1 MFQNLVDI
9 IAAPAAAFARIREKP
24 TILFPLLLVLAGTI
38 SIQAGYIL
46 LSDFGFIIDQ
56 QVEQAAKFVNAPE
69 DQIREGMENITPA
82 RMVMQAGISTAIFI
96 TIILSLNAWYLSFMS
111 KFSFSQLGWKSWMS
125 LLCWTSMPG
134 LFAVVASWVAL
145 LSDDNGQLS
154 QAALQPLS
162 ITGLLGIDTD
172 SAALQQ
178 FTIMQLW
185 SMALVAL
192 GYHQWTR
199 KSLLSSALITLAP
212 SILIY
217 GGLILATR

>member
-24 TILFPLLLVLAGTI
+24 TILLPLLLVLAGTI

-56 QVEQAAKFVNAPE
+56 QVEQAAKLVGAPE
-69 DQIREGMENITPA
+69 DQIREGMANITPT

-125 LLCWTSMPG
+125 LLCWTSIPG

-145 LSDDNGQLS
+145 LSDSNGQLS

-178 FTIMQLW
+178 FNIMQLW

-192 GYHQWTR
+192 GYHQWTQ
-199 KSLLSSALITLAP
+199 KSLLSSAIITLTP

-217 GGLILATR
+217 GGLILATL